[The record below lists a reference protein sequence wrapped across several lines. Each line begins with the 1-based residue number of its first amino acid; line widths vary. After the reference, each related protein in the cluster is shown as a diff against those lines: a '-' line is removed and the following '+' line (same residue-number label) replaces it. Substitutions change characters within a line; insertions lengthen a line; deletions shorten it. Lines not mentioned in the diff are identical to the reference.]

1 MSLIS
6 VLTCSRSCKQS
17 PKQDTGQKATPLLH
31 PLQHSRTLVGTHE
44 KRAQTD
50 YNQISP
56 TTEISAYTIKIIVTR
71 VQSTATK

>member
-1 MSLIS
+1 MIELASNHPNKTLDRE
-6 VLTCSRSCKQS
+6 V
-17 PKQDTGQKATPLLH
+17 TPLLH
-31 PLQHSRTLVGTHE
+31 PLQHSRALVGTHE

-71 VQSTATK
+71 VQSTATQ